1 VSRFLD
7 AIRGDIHAS
16 NMYELITPGLLAAI
30 RAKIKGG
37 DFDYFIDHF
46 GDLAKH
52 YRPLPKPCRGVDG
65 SIIIELKRLT
75 DREGV
80 TDLEAH
86 GLPEKAPRM
95 QVQHVGDDQHFAKR
109 TGSPRAL
116 QRQHHAQHLQPPVA
130 QCPRGHRRRDGP
142 DARRLMLY
150 GCCTNRGRPRPRRL
164 DSYLRKE
171 GVEPSCPCEHRFLR
185 PTRIPF
191 RHFRACP

>member
-1 VSRFLD
+1 MSRFLD

-52 YRPLPKPCRGVDG
+52 YRPLPKPRRGVDG

-116 QRQHHAQHLQPPVA
+116 QRQHHAQPFPLSPPKI
-130 QCPRGHRRRDGP
+130 PP
-142 DARRLMLY
+142 ARER
-150 GCCTNRGRPRPRRL
+150 N
-164 DSYLRKE
+164 E
-171 GVEPSCPCEHRFLR
+171 GV
-185 PTRIPF
+185 
-191 RHFRACP
+191 